1 MAFSLFLAAR
11 GRVCGEL
18 KPYIAN
24 LWIQYML
31 GNSNLKAVQWQSVLP
46 NVSGAGRWLF
56 LALGGEAL
64 ASRFDV

>member
-1 MAFSLFLAAR
+1 VA
-11 GRVCGEL
+11 GYVGE
-18 KPYIAN
+18 PEPNIAN

-31 GNSNLKAVQWQSVLP
+31 GHSNSKEVQWQSVLP

-56 LALGGEAL
+56 PALGSEAL